1 MTSLVSY
8 ELEDGIATLT
18 MDDGKAN
25 VMSVAMLQSLNA
37 ALDRALADKAVVIL
51 AGRPGMFSGGF
62 DLSVFKT
69 GKPED
74 QLKMLEA
81 GALLAERLLSF
92 PLPVVAAS
100 TGHAIAMGVFV
111 LLCADVRLGVDEG
124 ARFQANEVQIGMT
137 LPYFAIEVCRQRLN
151 PANLHLTTVTSLPY
165 TPEMAKQA
173 GFLDEIAPAA
183 TLMAQ
188 ARASALR
195 LKSLNAA
202 AFTATK
208 LRLRHDA
215 LKAMRAAVVED
226 IAGWAK
232 QFGIAAE

>member
-1 MTSLVSY
+1 MTSLVAY
-8 ELEDGIATLT
+8 GLNDGIATLT

-25 VMSVAMLQSLNA
+25 VMSHAMLQSLNA
-37 ALDRALADKAVVIL
+37 ALDQALADKAVVVL
-51 AGRPGMFSGGF
+51 AGRTGMFSGGF

-69 GKPED
+69 GKPEE

-92 PLPVVAAS
+92 PLPVVAAC

-111 LLCADVRLGVDEG
+111 LLCADVRVGVDEG

-151 PANLHLTTVTSLPY
+151 PANLHLTTVTAMPY
-165 TPEMAKQA
+165 SPQAALAA
-173 GFLDEIAPAA
+173 GFLDEIVPVAS
-183 TLMAQ
+183 LMTQ
-188 ARASALR
+188 ANTAALR
-195 LKSLNAA
+195 LKSLNPA
-202 AFTATK
+202 AFAATK

-215 LKAMRAAVVED
+215 LQAMRAAVVDD
-226 IAGWAK
+226 IAGWAR
-232 QFGIAAE
+232 QFGLAPE